1 MSQQTPAESKAK
13 ATEPLHPE
21 EVVTTILLIRH
32 GHTQATEQGRLYT
45 DPTAELTEAGRQQA
59 EALGRWLKKQSAEM
73 LLSSSSKRV
82 LTTAEI
88 IGECIGTPPVVVAG
102 LDEWAVGDWEGRT
115 YVDIKAEE
123 PELYRAWVNDPIL
136 NKPPGGES
144 IADVIVRT
152 KEKIGGIIASHPG
165 KKIAVV
171 THAGIIR
178 SAVVGALEMQIN
190 NFWRVVIPVGSATR
204 IDYSPSFAA
213 LQYMSLKPEN

>member
-1 MSQQTPAESKAK
+1 
-13 ATEPLHPE
+13 
-21 EVVTTILLIRH
+21 
-32 GHTQATEQGRLYT
+32 
-45 DPTAELTEAGRQQA
+45 
-59 EALGRWLKKQSAEM
+59 
-73 LLSSSSKRV
+73 
-82 LTTAEI
+82 
-88 IGECIGTPPVVVAG
+88 
-102 LDEWAVGDWEGRT
+102 
-115 YVDIKAEE
+115 VDIKAEE